1 MGGEL
6 LRRLDVFRLRAL
18 ISAAQQHDQRATAPD
33 KAEAIAGTVV
43 NPQFADPLSYWRD
56 ISGIAE
62 RLSINPGDDFASGAM
77 ISEVGHPVRK
87 GSGLT
92 NFDRGLSV
100 SYGIHIGKLF
110 FMGGDKAN
118 GTFCWTPLPSLTV

>member
-33 KAEAIAGTVV
+33 KVDAVAGTVV
-43 NPQFADPLSYWRD
+43 NPQFADAFTYGRN

-62 RLSINPGDDFASGAM
+62 RQAINPRYDLASGAM
-77 ISEVGHPVRK
+77 IAEVGHPVRK

-92 NFDRGLSV
+92 NFDHDLNV

-110 FMGGDKAN
+110 FTGGDKAGKPFN
-118 GTFCWTPLPSLTV
+118 REPLTHD